1 MQAFKNRLSK
11 GQELTNDLVDYL
23 KANDIHYFV
32 TAYEGLN
39 TSGDARLNIIKN
51 NSITSL
57 FVRHYPDLTLAFK
70 HDSYLLEVKNSSG
83 IEYECW
89 QTYKKLYENLSV
101 NVLFYLKDKKVYHIR
116 DIVFKPMA
124 TFCWKSN
131 IEIPVIES
139 VWRVPKMLDDDEY
152 TEYLRAYEYKTSG
165 CSFAFIDFEKSVGY
179 DKEVLRRINNIS
191 P

>member
-1 MQAFKNRLSK
+1 MQAFNKRLNK
-11 GQELTNDLVDYL
+11 GQELTNDLLSYL
-23 KANDIHYFV
+23 NANSIPYFV
-32 TAYEGLN
+32 TGYEGLN
-39 TSGDARLNIIKN
+39 TSGDARLNIINN

-116 DIVFKPMA
+116 DIIFKPMA
-124 TFCWKSN
+124 NFCCKSN
-131 IEIPVIES
+131 LEIPVIEGI
-139 VWRVPKMLDDDEY
+139 WRVPKMLDDDQY
-152 TEYLRAYEYKTSG
+152 SEYLRAYEFRTSG
-165 CSFAFIDFEKSVGY
+165 SSFAFIDFDRSIGH
-179 DKEVLRRINNIS
+179 DKEVIKRIYNS
-191 P
+191 TT